1 MKIPQSPYVMH
12 DCCLFTIKIILT
24 STIEIVAPTIALTKS
39 SILVKRFHHH
49 LLCVMRSKKPE

>member
-24 STIEIVAPTIALTKS
+24 STTEIVAPTIAATKS
-39 SILVKRFHHH
+39 SILVIKEIPPLF
-49 LLCVMRSKKPE
+49 L